1 MTLIYPLFLIF
12 SYLLG
17 AIPFG
22 YIITLYFAGF
32 DIRTRGSGNIGFTN
46 VLRAVGKKEAFLTL
60 SGDMIKGLIP
70 VILARMMF
78 NDNSLA
84 AACGIAAIIGHDFP
98 VFLRF
103 KGGKGVATS
112 FGALFGVIPLA
123 GVIALAIWLV
133 VFYMWKYS
141 SLAAIISYS
150 LLPLVVILINP
161 HPANIAF
168 SVIAAALLLL
178 KHIVNI
184 KRLLNGTENKIGSR
198 KKG

>member
-1 MTLIYPLFLIF
+1 MIIIYPLFLIF

-17 AIPFG
+17 AVPFG

-32 DIRTRGSGNIGFTN
+32 DIRTKGSGNIGFTN

-60 SGDMIKGLIP
+60 AGDTIKGLIP
-70 VILARMMF
+70 VILARIIF

-112 FGALFGVIPLA
+112 FGALFGILPLA
-123 GVIALAIWLV
+123 GAIALAIWLA
-133 VFYMWKYS
+133 VFYLWKYS
-141 SLAAIISYS
+141 SLAAITSYS

-161 HPANIAF
+161 HHTNIAF
-168 SVIAAALLLL
+168 AVIVTALLLL
-178 KHIVNI
+178 KHIENI
-184 KRLLNGTENKIGSR
+184 KRLLKGTENKIGSK